1 MNSIA
6 TKNRNLKQHQDIIKD
21 IDNDLTMSLGELVT
35 PLLKKE
41 VKKFEDYND
50 KTNLYNRIQQFK
62 INIEHYDV
70 KYNIITIK
78 YILSIIILLGS
89 MIVSGYYLYDFIKAI
104 IIISIIIF
112 VLLSCIYIIQIL
124 KIIRTKSKNT
134 YYTNSRKID

>member
-1 MNSIA
+1 MNSIG
-6 TKNRNLKQHQDIIKD
+6 TKITYLKDHQNIIKN
-21 IDNDLTMSLGELVT
+21 IDKDLTMSLGELVT

-50 KTNLYNRIQQFK
+50 KTNIYNRIQQFK

-78 YILSIIILLGS
+78 YILSIIVLLGL
-89 MIVSGYYLYDFIKAI
+89 MIVLGYYLYDFIKAI
-104 IIISIIIF
+104 IIISIVIF

-134 YYTNSRKID
+134 YYTNSRKIG